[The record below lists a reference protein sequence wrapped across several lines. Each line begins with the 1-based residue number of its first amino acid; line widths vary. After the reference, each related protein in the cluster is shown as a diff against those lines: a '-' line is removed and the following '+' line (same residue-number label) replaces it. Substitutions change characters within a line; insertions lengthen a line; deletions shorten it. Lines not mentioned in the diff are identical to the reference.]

1 MGARRLA
8 RLGVIVILGVMAS
21 LLVVACG
28 AQTQGAQAPKKVRI
42 GYNKTWTTPFLLI
55 AKNQGNFEKHGVQ
68 VEWNEF
74 QAPPQAIEALAA
86 GAVDMAIAPVP
97 NFVTAFDKGVDMRMV
112 MHLSGW
118 SEPTSTYFVRADSD
132 INSVRD
138 LKGKKIG
145 VNNYGGNFDL
155 YLRHILVEN
164 GLDPK
169 NDVQI
174 LEVPIAAVY
183 QALDSKQIDVGVV
196 PALFVPRAEAT
207 LPGKLKPLFTYRDIP
222 GIAQRPQF
230 NQLVLVA
237 SNNFLKNN
245 RPAAKEFIAAI
256 LDAQNWAQSNVQEAA
271 NLWAAEAG
279 IPALAQMSDPFGA
292 NTKGKVDVPAL
303 ELDIQLVNRFGYSQA
318 QPAVSAF
325 LDESLVDEINAG
337 K

>member
-1 MGARRLA
+1 MCMRRFG
-8 RLGVIVILGVMAS
+8 RFGVILIVGLMAG
-21 LLVVACG
+21 LMVTACRTP
-28 AQTQGAQAPKKVRI
+28 TQSAQAPMKVRI

-55 AKNQGNFEKHGVQ
+55 AKNQGSFQKAGVE
-68 VEWNEF
+68 VEWFEF

-86 GAVDMAIAPVP
+86 GSVDMANTAVP

-112 MHLSGW
+112 LHLSGW
-118 SEPTSTYFVRADSD
+118 SEPTSTYFVRTDSD
-132 INSVRD
+132 INSVKD

-155 YLRHILVEN
+155 YLRHILDEN
-164 GLDPK
+164 GLDSK

-183 QALDSKQIDVGVV
+183 QALDARQIDVGVV

-207 LPGKLKPLFTYRDIP
+207 LPGKLRPLFTYRDIP

-230 NQLVLVA
+230 NQLVLAV
-237 SNNFLKNN
+237 SKSFLQNN
-245 RPAAKEFIAAI
+245 RPAAKAFLKVIV
-256 LDAQNWAQSNVQEAA
+256 DTQSWAQGNVPEAA

-279 IPALAQMSDPFGA
+279 IPALAQMQDPFGPD
-292 NTKGKVDVPAL
+292 TKGKLDVPSL
-303 ELDIQLVNRFGYSQA
+303 ELDIQLVNKFGYSKT
-318 QPAVSAF
+318 QPAVTAF